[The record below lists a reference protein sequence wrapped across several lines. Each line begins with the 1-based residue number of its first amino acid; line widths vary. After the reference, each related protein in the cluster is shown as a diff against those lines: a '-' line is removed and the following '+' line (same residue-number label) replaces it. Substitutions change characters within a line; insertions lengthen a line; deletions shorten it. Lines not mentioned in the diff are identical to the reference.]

1 MTGARLGID
10 AKLYINQ
17 LLDHADSK
25 EPFVQATGGLPLS
38 IPQRIEND
46 FQTFTRYKITPVFIF
61 SGLPMKSIAPPRT
74 WGPTAERIMK
84 AREQAWDMYEEGRT
98 KDASDAFGQ
107 IKGGADIWRDMFRM
121 VLRVLKNRMVEYIIC
136 PYLEHSQ
143 VCPTNV

>member
-1 MTGARLGID
+1 
-10 AKLYINQ
+10 
-17 LLDHADSK
+17 
-25 EPFVQATGGLPLS
+25 
-38 IPQRIEND
+38 
-46 FQTFTRYKITPVFIF
+46 
-61 SGLPMKSIAPPRT
+61 MKSIAPPRT